1 MKYLLDTHVF
11 LWSILE
17 TKAIPRNTIKEI
29 KNPNSE
35 IYVSSVSL
43 WEIAIKTRIHKLEL
57 KGIAIEELASYI
69 ERMDYQIIALTAEDS
84 LGYCNLAESTHKDPF
99 DRMLIWQCISR
110 NITIISKDSEFKKFV
125 PYGLK
130 VLWK

>member
-11 LWSILE
+11 LWSLLE
-17 TKAIPRNTIKEI
+17 TKEIPKQTIKEI
-29 KNPNSE
+29 KNPNNE

-43 WEIAIKTRIHKLEL
+43 WEISIKTRINKLKLE
-57 KGIAIEELASYI
+57 GIAIEDLAGNI
-69 ERMDYQIIALTAEDS
+69 EKLAYRVITMTAEDA

-110 NITIISKDSEFKKFV
+110 NITIISKDSEFGKFI

>member
-11 LWSILE
+11 LWSILD
-17 TKAIPRNTIKEI
+17 TKAIPKSTIKEI
-29 KNPNSE
+29 RNPNNE
-35 IYVSSVSL
+35 IYISSVSL

-57 KGIAIEELASYI
+57 QGIVIEDLASII
-69 ERMDYQIIALTAEDS
+69 EKMSFRIITMTAEDS

-110 NITIISKDSEFKKFV
+110 NITIISKDLEFGKFV